1 LIPKTVLLTGASG
14 LIGSAL
20 TDLLLD
26 RGYRVKH
33 LGRTKKTGQAESFVW
48 DVPRGLLEEGALEA
62 AETIIHLAGESLADK
77 PWTAKRKKEI
87 LESRT
92 HSTALLFNK
101 LSSEKHL
108 VKTFISASA
117 IGYYGFG
124 MGDEVF
130 TEESEPGQDF
140 LAQVVKQ
147 WEDEVDR
154 FSQLNIRTVKI
165 RTGIVLSDKGGALAE
180 LVRPVRWGVG
190 AALGSGRQQMSW
202 IHLHDLCRL
211 FLFALENE
219 QLQGAYNGVGPGWA
233 TNRDVTKAIARAL
246 KKPLW
251 LPPIPAVVLKMV
263 LGEMADLVL
272 QGSKVSSQKIQHA
285 GFTFEFSQLDAALND
300 LLRKDH

>member
-1 LIPKTVLLTGASG
+1 MLTGASG

-33 LGRTKKTGQAESFVW
+33 LGRTKKTGKAESFVW

-62 AETIIHLAGESLADK
+62 VDAIIHLAGESLADK

-154 FSQLNIRTVKI
+154 FSLLNIRTIKI
-165 RTGIVLSDKGGALAE
+165 RTGIVLSDKGGVLAE

-219 QLQGAYNGVGPGWA
+219 QLQGAYNGVGLGWA
-233 TNRDVTKAIARAL
+233 TNRDMTKAIARAL

-272 QGSKVSSQKIQHA
+272 QGSKVSSQKIQQA